1 MATVL
6 QQITPRPNV
15 GSVERLASLVT
26 GGLLAA
32 GGLNARDPIC
42 QALALGFGGALLLRG
57 ATGYCGMYAAAGL
70 DTANEE
76 GPATAVRAGHGFKFE
91 ESITIARPASEL
103 YAFWRNFEQL
113 PRFMNHLKKVTSVG
127 GNRTHWVAEG
137 PMGVYAEWDAEVIND
152 RPNELIA
159 WKSVEG
165 SRVDTAGSVHFVP
178 TRNGHG
184 TEVRVSL
191 KYDPPGGK
199 TGARLAWL
207 AGYDAETMVRE
218 DLERFR
224 QLMET
229 SHTAPTRA
237 PALAAAGK

>member
-1 MATVL
+1 MATAL
-6 QQITPRPNV
+6 QQLTPQANV
-15 GSVERLASLVT
+15 GNIERWASLLT
-26 GGLLAA
+26 GGMLVI
-32 GGLNARDPIC
+32 GGAKCPDPLG
-42 QALALGFGGALLLRG
+42 QALGVGLGAALVVRG
-57 ATGYCGMYAAAGL
+57 ATGYCPMYAATGVDRAH
-70 DTANEE
+70 EE

-103 YAFWRNFEQL
+103 YSFWRNFEQL

-127 GNRTHWVAEG
+127 GNRTHWVVEG
-137 PMGVYAEWDAEVIND
+137 PMGVTAEWDAEVIND

-159 WKSVEG
+159 WKSAEG

-178 TRNGHG
+178 TTNGHG

-207 AGYDAETMVRE
+207 AGYDAEKMVRE

-229 SHTAPTRA
+229 SHTAP
-237 PALAAAGK
+237 AGK